1 MSRGKIEMD
10 RVSPL
15 MNHSRRQLAVG
26 AWSLLVICL
35 GLDMSRLPSWLSP
48 GIVLLVSMIS
58 SCSVLLIQETG
69 ISKPSLSRGS
79 SWARAT
85 IALLI
90 PFAWSILL
98 FDRRSPLFGFALVLT
113 ALGPVGTVLLLS
125 SQAKFRPI
133 DQPIAPQADCG
144 RCPGPVQVDE
154 WIPDSTE
161 KLDEA
166 EEEVVEKSVSTVRL
180 SEFGAEPAKKTDSFF
195 ESPASDVTQW
205 LTRSHTAEGEIIE
218 GGFRVD
224 FQAGQRDST
233 IHVSFCPPFSQTPKI
248 STRDLDDA
256 NLEIQVAA
264 SFPFG
269 ARLTV
274 RRSGQTKSSENQNA
288 IRSCR
293 IGFVAVAV
301 SLKKAA

>member
-1 MSRGKIEMD
+1 MD

-35 GLDMSRLPSWLSP
+35 GLDLSRLPSWLSP
-48 GIVLLVSMIS
+48 GIVLLVSIIS
-58 SCSVLLIQETG
+58 SCSVLLIQESG
-69 ISKPSLSRGS
+69 FSKSSLSRGS

-90 PFAWSILL
+90 PFAWSMLL
-98 FDRRSPLFGFALVLT
+98 SDWRSPFLGFALVLT

-144 RCPGPVQVDE
+144 RCPSPVQADE
-154 WIPDSTE
+154 SIPGSTE
-161 KLDEA
+161 KLDEV

-180 SEFGAEPAKKTDSFF
+180 AEFATEPAKKTDSFS

-248 STRDLDDA
+248 STRDLDEA